1 MVVNNSSVEE
11 TFSAVT
17 SFNVF
22 KEESQL
28 TFLVDVFREWEE
40 ESECWMDMLDQEWWW
55 VELVWVAWES
65 FKVVLESW
73 EVHNVLEVAE
83 MLFNVFKVQSLHIFY
98 LEARPSKEE
107 NLDKELL

>member
-1 MVVNNSSVEE
+1 M
-11 TFSAVT
+11 
-17 SFNVF
+17 
-22 KEESQL
+22 
-28 TFLVDVFREWEE
+28 
-40 ESECWMDMLDQEWWW
+40 
-55 VELVWVAWES
+55 
-65 FKVVLESW
+65 VLESW